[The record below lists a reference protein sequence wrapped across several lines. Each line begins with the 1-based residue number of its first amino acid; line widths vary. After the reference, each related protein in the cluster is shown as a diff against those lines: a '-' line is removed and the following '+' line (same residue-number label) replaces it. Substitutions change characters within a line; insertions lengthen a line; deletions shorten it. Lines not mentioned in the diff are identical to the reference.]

1 MRRKNDMLWKG
12 MLEEIFDDLLRFV
25 FPQVDEVLD
34 MERGF
39 EFLDKELSEMYPE
52 PDKPSQTRYV
62 DKLVKVYQRDGKEE
76 WILVHVEVQ
85 GYHDKLFPARMFE
98 YYCRIVDRYRQ
109 PVTALAIFT
118 GEDGRNTS
126 DHYVRCFM
134 GSELMYRYNTL
145 YITDYSDGALEE
157 SDNPF
162 ALVVLAAKKALLAGT
177 ILDLD
182 LKDHK
187 LMVVNLLYEKG
198 LFSREKIE
206 GIMTFLNNYIVL
218 EDPIINRIFMQQV
231 DQITGKKNTMGII
244 EQLAQIKSEE
254 ALEKGRAEGQEISSR
269 LFVENLLR
277 NTEFSLEK
285 VASLA
290 NVTVDFVRAVKDV
303 L

>member
-1 MRRKNDMLWKG
+1 MLWKG
-12 MLEEIFDDLLRFV
+12 MLEEVFDDFLRFV
-25 FPQVDEVLD
+25 FPRVDEVLD
-34 MERGF
+34 MRRGF

-62 DKLVKVYQRDGKEE
+62 DKLVKVYQLDGKEE

-98 YYCRIVDRYRQ
+98 YYCRIVDRYRR

-118 GEDGRNTS
+118 GEDGKSMPDR
-126 DHYVRCFM
+126 YVRNFM

-145 YITDYSDGALEE
+145 YITDYCEE
-157 SDNPF
+157 ILAESNNPF
-162 ALVVLAAKKALLAGT
+162 ALVILAAKKALLAGT

-198 LFSREKIE
+198 LFSQEKIE
-206 GIMTFLNNYIVL
+206 AIMTFLNNSIVL
-218 EDPIINRIFMQQV
+218 EDPIINRIFIQQL
-231 DQITGKKNTMGII
+231 DRITGKKNTMGIN

-254 ALEKGRAEGQEISSR
+254 DREDGLLVGRTEGQQISSR
-269 LFVENLLR
+269 LFVENLLK
-277 NTEFSLEK
+277 NTDFSLEK
-285 VASLA
+285 MASLA
-290 NVTVDFVRAVKDV
+290 NVNIDFVRAVKNT